1 MNRLQTDSILTAVC
15 DHVSDSN
22 TVLIGAKNLV
32 LAWDT
37 RTNKASNSYKSLMGQ
52 VNFWLFFS

>member
-52 VNFWLFFS
+52 VNF